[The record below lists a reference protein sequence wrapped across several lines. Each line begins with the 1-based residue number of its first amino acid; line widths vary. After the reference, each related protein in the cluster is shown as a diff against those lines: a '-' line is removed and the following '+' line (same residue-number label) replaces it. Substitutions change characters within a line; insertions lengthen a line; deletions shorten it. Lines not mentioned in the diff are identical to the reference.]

1 MWFSVALPYR
11 HHSQGAKNYLGAETM
26 QPSQV
31 RDHVIMRV
39 PSPKSPLARC
49 LKHREELDLR
59 VDGRISR
66 SRRPS
71 GGKGRERPGEEKTKP
86 WHGIECCA
94 RKHTSRFGLQRS
106 IRAASASRRT
116 RFEGQSLE
124 DNLQDSD
131 NTEASGYPRPLASPT
146 YTTPHTGGFRPRK
159 AHLPVLRGLRRRPL
173 PEMPGRYVSARRRP
187 ARTCIYGLIWM
198 PMGCLSTAEDVCLW
212 AVPHQ
217 RCVSVAGTEG
227 GREGG
232 WGWGG

>member
-1 MWFSVALPYR
+1 MAGSREAADPAVGKEERGLERRRLSPGTVSNA
-11 HHSQGAKNYLGAETM
+11 
-26 QPSQV
+26 V
-31 RDHVIMRV
+31 RGSIRAAD
-39 PSPKSPLARC
+39 
-49 LKHREELDLR
+49 
-59 VDGRISR
+59 
-66 SRRPS
+66 
-71 GGKGRERPGEEKTKP
+71 
-86 WHGIECCA
+86 
-94 RKHTSRFGLQRS
+94 LQRS

-198 PMGCLSTAEDVCLW
+198 PMGCLSTAEDV
-212 AVPHQ
+212 
-217 RCVSVAGTEG
+217 
-227 GREGG
+227 
-232 WGWGG
+232 